1 MRRACRKRKGA
12 GLHSV
17 DADAADA
24 KPASGAALDFVER
37 RGGVNHELDAAVR
50 VLRTPATIRER
61 CASIAAAVTAGES
74 PHFTI
79 DRSKLP
85 LVAERVARL
94 TRTRY
99 PDLAIP
105 YHSRWRH
112 FEAGGIDRKDELDR
126 RLERRSLEELT
137 RARIDLTMVSVLLDA
152 GAGAPW
158 RYVEPFSI
166 DLTGTRYARS
176 EGLAV
181 ASFRGFVEG
190 RFSSDASDPCR
201 VDAKALMQL
210 DVDALA
216 TVFRASDKNPLVGLN
231 GRAQM
236 MRRLGEA
243 LHEQPQ
249 WFGLDGRPG
258 MMFDAL
264 TSQATVDA
272 NLQTASQTASR
283 TITAAQILGLLLDAF
298 SSIWPSGQM
307 LEGRAI
313 GDVWPHPHAGGQ
325 GLSAGL
331 VPFHKLSQWLTYS
344 LLEPFEWAGVRVDGL
359 DALTGLPE
367 YRNGGLLLDAGVL
380 VPRDAGSVAA
390 SIKASTNA
398 PMKTSTRFPTSVP
411 TRPAMVSSTRATT
424 PSMTV
429 ADPWI
434 IEWRALTVALLDEL
448 APLVRN
454 ILRVDAS
461 ALPLACILEGGTWA
475 AGRAIAAE
483 LRPGGA
489 PPVTVESDGTVF

>member
-1 MRRACRKRKGA
+1 M
-12 GLHSV
+12 
-17 DADAADA
+17 
-24 KPASGAALDFVER
+24 VER
-37 RGGVNHELDAAVR
+37 RGGVDRELDAAVR
-50 VLRTPATIRER
+50 VLRTPATIRQR
-61 CASIAAAVTAGES
+61 CASIAAAVTSGES

-85 LVAERVARL
+85 LVAERVAKL

-126 RLERRSLEELT
+126 RLEGHSLESIT

-216 TVFRASDKNPLVGLN
+216 TIFRASDKNPLVGLN

-264 TSQATVDA
+264 TSQAAA
-272 NLQTASQTASR
+272 NANSQTTSR
-283 TITAAQILGLLLDAF
+283 TITAAQILDLLLDAF

-307 LEGRAI
+307 LEGRAV
-313 GDVWPHPHAGGQ
+313 GDVWPHPHAGGE
-325 GLSAGL
+325 GVSAGL

-344 LLEPFEWAGVRVDGL
+344 LLEPFEWAGVRVEGL

-380 VPRDAGSVAA
+380 VPRNAYRVTSAINA
-390 SIKASTNA
+390 SPKAPTGGQSRTPIRPPMKASSKGSA
-398 PMKTSTRFPTSVP
+398 
-411 TRPAMVSSTRATT
+411 A
-424 PSMTV
+424 PSMTA

-434 IEWRALTVALLDEL
+434 IEWRALTIALLDEL
-448 APLVRN
+448 APLVRG

-483 LRPGGA
+483 LRSGGA